1 MSLIEKYL
9 TNPEYIIIIIF
20 AVLFIYYIIVKNIS
34 LSKSVELK
42 AIAVFIGKIA
52 GTVKF
57 TENNSKQ
64 NVTIEI
70 NLTGFEPNT
79 IHGFH
84 VHQAGD
90 LSEQCKSM
98 CAHWNPFNKKHG
110 GIDSTE
116 RHVGDLGNIVAD
128 EKGNVNMIIVDN
140 VIKLHGDTSIIGR
153 GLIIHA
159 DEDDCGKGENEQ
171 SLITGNAGERIG
183 CAVIGWSKENF

>member
-20 AVLFIYYIIVKNIS
+20 AVLFIYYIIVKNITH
-34 LSKSVELK
+34 SKSVDSK
-42 AIAVFIGKIA
+42 AIAVFFGKIA

-57 TENNSKQ
+57 TENISKQ

-70 NLTGFEPNT
+70 KLTGFEPNT